1 MATMSNV
8 YMCILFMDKERW
20 LYWLV
25 GEKCLPAKAV
35 WSRFNTLRGDF
46 GLQDRLMRTIAAAQS
61 SMTRS
66 SVLFSIFCSRL
77 IKLQA
82 RLLMLLLKVAVVEVT
97 GLKTPLEDADV
108 MEEVGASHEALARD
122 DDDPPCSSSWSLGLR
137 FRRTLHVSEEKK
149 GEWLMV
155 RWLIEW
161 EKKKK
166 IYKNKRND
174 KMNRQ
179 LSSKT
184 SKSEKVKERGKWE
197 ERRS

>member
-1 MATMSNV
+1 MVNVSATIVNKSSVMCIMATMSTV
-8 YMCILFMDKERW
+8 YICSLFSLHGSREKLVLDCIR

-82 RLLMLLLKVAVVEVT
+82 RLLMLLLKVAVEVT
-97 GLKTPLEDADV
+97 GLKPPLEDADV
-108 MEEVGASHEALARD
+108 EEVGASHEALARD
-122 DDDPPCSSSWSLGLR
+122 DDDPPCCSS
-137 FRRTLHVSEEKK
+137 
-149 GEWLMV
+149 
-155 RWLIEW
+155 
-161 EKKKK
+161 
-166 IYKNKRND
+166 
-174 KMNRQ
+174 
-179 LSSKT
+179 
-184 SKSEKVKERGKWE
+184 
-197 ERRS
+197 